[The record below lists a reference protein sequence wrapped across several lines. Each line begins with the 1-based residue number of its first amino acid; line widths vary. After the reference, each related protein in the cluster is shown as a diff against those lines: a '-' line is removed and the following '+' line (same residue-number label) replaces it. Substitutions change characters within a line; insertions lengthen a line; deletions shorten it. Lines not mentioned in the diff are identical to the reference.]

1 MYPAQFEYS
10 KAGSVAEAIGI
21 LQGDPEAKIIAG
33 GHSLLPL
40 MKLRLARPSRVV
52 DIGGIAGLRGISVS
66 DGVVSI
72 GALTTHYEIATSA
85 EVQANCGIL
94 AEAAS
99 GVGDPA
105 VRNRGTIGGNVSHA
119 DPASDLPT
127 VLTALGASFNLQG
140 PPGSRTVAAD
150 DFFLGPFETAL
161 RADEV
166 LTGVSV
172 PALAANQVAEY
183 AKMAHP
189 ATSFAVVGAAAVV
202 TLEGSGEGDGDGHG
216 HGHDHGH
223 DHDHG
228 HNHGHGH
235 APRCTAAR
243 VAVGGLTPKPTRS
256 PAVEA
261 ALSGSELTLDSI
273 AEATAL
279 VGGDLGNDLLGD
291 VFASAD
297 YRRSMAGVELKHALY
312 HAVGLAHH

>member
-10 KAGSVAEAIGI
+10 KAGSVAETIQV
-21 LQGDPEAKIIAG
+21 LQQDPDAKIIAG

-40 MKLRLARPSRVV
+40 MKLRLARPSQVV
-52 DIGGIAGLRGISVS
+52 DIGGIAGLRGIRLNG
-66 DGVVSI
+66 GVVSI
-72 GALTTHYEIATSA
+72 GALTTHYEISTSA
-85 EVQANCGIL
+85 DVQANCGIL
-94 AEAAS
+94 AEAAG

-140 PPGSRTVAAD
+140 PAGARTVAAD
-150 DFFLGPFETAL
+150 DFFIAPFTTAL
-161 RADEV
+161 GADEV
-166 LTGVSV
+166 LTSIEA

-202 TLEGSGEGDGDGHG
+202 TLEGDG
-216 HGHDHGH
+216 HGH

-228 HNHGHGH
+228 HHH

-243 VAVGGLTPKPTRS
+243 IAVGGPYSASDPFSCRGSRAVWEGAHYRLHRRGHGLGERRLGRRLTGRCVTPP
-256 PAVEA
+256 PV
-261 ALSGSELTLDSI
+261 
-273 AEATAL
+273 TA
-279 VGGDLGNDLLGD
+279 GIWPGW
-291 VFASAD
+291 S
-297 YRRSMAGVELKHALY
+297 
-312 HAVGLAHH
+312 

>member
-1 MYPAQFEYS
+1 MYPAKFEYS

-21 LQGDPEAKIIAG
+21 LQGDPDAKIIAG
-33 GHSLLPL
+33 GHSLIPL
-40 MKLRLARPSRVV
+40 MKLRLARPSQVV
-52 DIGGIAGLRGISVS
+52 DIGGIAELRGISV
-66 DGVVSI
+66 DGGNIRI
-72 GALTTHYEIATSA
+72 GALTTHYEISTSA
-85 EVQANCGIL
+85 DVQANCGIL
-94 AEAAS
+94 AEAAG

-105 VRNRGTIGGNVSHA
+105 VRNRGTIGGNVAHA

-127 VLTALGASFNLQG
+127 VLTALGANFTLQG
-140 PPGSRTVAAD
+140 PSGSRTVAAD
-150 DFFLGPFETAL
+150 DFFVGPFQTAAG
-161 RADEV
+161 ADEV

-172 PALAANQVAEY
+172 PVLAANQVAEY

-202 TLEGSGEGDGDGHG
+202 TLEGDA
-216 HGHDHGH
+216 HGH

-228 HNHGHGH
+228 HGHDH

-261 ALSGSELTLDSI
+261 ALAGSELTLDSI
-273 AEATAL
+273 AEATAS
-279 VGGDLGNDLLGD
+279 VAGDLGDDLLGD
-291 VFASAD
+291 VYASAD
-297 YRRSMAGVELKHALY
+297 YRRNMAGVELKHALY

>member
-10 KAGSVAEAIGI
+10 KAGSVAEAIQI
-21 LQGDPEAKIIAG
+21 LQGDPDAKIIAG

-72 GALTTHYEIATSA
+72 GALTTHYEISTSA
-85 EVQANCGIL
+85 DVQANCGIL
-94 AEAAS
+94 AEAAG

-140 PPGSRTVAAD
+140 PSGARTVAAD
-150 DFFLGPFETAL
+150 DFFIGPFETAVG
-161 RADEV
+161 ADEV

-202 TLEGSGEGDGDGHG
+202 TLEGEAHG
-216 HGHDHGH
+216 HGHDHGDH
-223 DHDHG
+223 GHDHG
-228 HNHGHGH
+228 HGHNH

-243 VAVGGLTPKPTRS
+243 VAIGGLTPKPTRS
-256 PAVEA
+256 PAVES
-261 ALSGSELTLDSI
+261 ALAGSELTLNSI
-273 AEATAL
+273 ADATAL
-279 VGGDLGNDLLGD
+279 VAGDLGGDLLGD
-291 VFASAD
+291 VYASAD

>member
-10 KAGSVAEAIGI
+10 KAGSVAEAIQI
-21 LQGDPEAKIIAG
+21 LQGDPDAKIIAG

-72 GALTTHYEIATSA
+72 GALTTHYEISTSA
-85 EVQANCGIL
+85 DVQANCGIL

-140 PPGSRTVAAD
+140 PSGARTVAAD
-150 DFFLGPFETAL
+150 DFYIGPFETAVG
-161 RADEV
+161 ADEV

-172 PALAANQVAEY
+172 PALSANQVAEY

-202 TLEGSGEGDGDGHG
+202 TLESD
-216 HGHDHGH
+216 GHDHGH

-228 HNHGHGH
+228 HFHQHGQT
-235 APRCTAAR
+235 PRCTSAR
-243 VAVGGLTPKPTRS
+243 VAVGGLTPRPTRS
-256 PAVEA
+256 PSVEA
-261 ALSGSELTLDSI
+261 ALRGKELTLDSI

-279 VGGDLGNDLLGD
+279 VGGDLGDDLLGD
-291 VFASAD
+291 VYASAD
-297 YRRSMAGVELKHALY
+297 YRRNMAGVELKHALY

>member
-10 KAGSVAEAIGI
+10 KAGSVAEAIQI
-21 LQGDPEAKIIAG
+21 LQGDPDAKIIAG

-52 DIGGIAGLRGISVS
+52 DIGGIAGLRGISVA

-72 GALTTHYEIATSA
+72 GALTTHYEISTSA

-94 AEAAS
+94 AEAAG

-140 PPGSRTVAAD
+140 PSGARTVAAD
-150 DFFLGPFETAL
+150 DFFIGPFETAVG
-161 RADEV
+161 AVEV

-202 TLEGSGEGDGDGHG
+202 TLEGDAGG

-223 DHDHG
+223 DHDHD
-228 HNHGHGH
+228 HGHHH

-243 VAVGGLTPKPTRS
+243 VAVGGLTPRPTRS
-256 PAVEA
+256 PSVEA
-261 ALSGSELTLDSI
+261 ALAGSELTLDSI
-273 AEATAL
+273 AGATAL
-279 VGGDLGNDLLGD
+279 VGGDLGDDLLGD
-291 VFASAD
+291 VYASAD
-297 YRRSMAGVELKHALY
+297 YRRNMAGVELKHALY

>member
-1 MYPAQFEYS
+1 MYPAQFEYT
-10 KAGSVAEAIGI
+10 KAGSVAEAIEI
-21 LQGDPEAKIIAG
+21 LRQDPEAKIIAG

-52 DIGGIAGLRGISVS
+52 DIGGIAGLRGISVA

-72 GALTTHYEIATSA
+72 GALTTHYEISSSA
-85 EVQANCGIL
+85 DIQANCGIL
-94 AEAAS
+94 AEAAA

-140 PPGSRTVAAD
+140 PSGSRTVAAD
-150 DFFLGPFETAL
+150 DFFLGPFETAV

-183 AKMAHP
+183 AKMSHP

-202 TLEGSGEGDGDGHG
+202 TLEGGGGG
-216 HGHDHGH
+216 HGH
-223 DHDHG
+223 DHDHD
-228 HNHGHGH
+228 HGHDH

-243 VAVGGLTPKPTRS
+243 IAVGGLTPKPTRS

-261 ALSGSELTLDSI
+261 ALAGSELTSDSI
-273 AEATAL
+273 AEAAAL
-279 VGGDLGNDLLGD
+279 VSNDLGDDILGD
-291 VFASAD
+291 VYASAD
-297 YRRSMAGVELKHALY
+297 YRRNMAGIELKHALY

>member
-10 KAGSVAEAIGI
+10 KAGSVAEAIQI

-33 GHSLLPL
+33 GHSLIPL

-72 GALTTHYEIATSA
+72 GALTTHHEVATSA
-85 EVQANCGIL
+85 EIQANCGIL
-94 AEAAS
+94 AEAAG

-140 PPGSRTVAAD
+140 PSGSRTVAAD
-150 DFFLGPFETAL
+150 DFFLGPFTTAVG
-161 RADEV
+161 ADEV

-202 TLEGSGEGDGDGHG
+202 TLEGDAHG

-223 DHDHG
+223 D
-228 HNHGHGH
+228 HGHGH

-243 VAVGGLTPKPTRS
+243 VAIGGLTPRPTRS
-256 PAVEA
+256 SAVEA
-261 ALSGSELTLDSI
+261 ALIGKELTLDSI
-273 AEATAL
+273 ADATTL
-279 VGGDLGNDLLGD
+279 VTGDLGDDLLGD

-297 YRRSMAGVELKHALY
+297 YRRSMAAVELKHALY

>member
-1 MYPAQFEYS
+1 MYPAQFEYT
-10 KAGSVAEAIGI
+10 KAGSVAEAIEI
-21 LQGDPEAKIIAG
+21 LRQDPEAKIIAG

-52 DIGGIAGLRGISVS
+52 DIGGIAGLRGISVA

-72 GALTTHYEIATSA
+72 GALTTHYEISSSA
-85 EVQANCGIL
+85 DIQANCGIL
-94 AEAAS
+94 AEAAA

-140 PPGSRTVAAD
+140 PSGSRTVAAD
-150 DFFLGPFETAL
+150 DFFLGPFETAVG
-161 RADEV
+161 ADEV

-183 AKMAHP
+183 AKMSHP

-202 TLEGSGEGDGDGHG
+202 TLEGGGGG

-228 HNHGHGH
+228 HGHDH

-243 VAVGGLTPKPTRS
+243 IAVGGLTPKPTRS

-261 ALSGSELTLDSI
+261 ALAGSELTSDSI
-273 AEATAL
+273 AEAAAL
-279 VGGDLGNDLLGD
+279 VSNDLGDDILGD
-291 VFASAD
+291 VYASAD
-297 YRRSMAGVELKHALY
+297 YRRNMAGIELKHALY

>member
-10 KAGSVAEAIGI
+10 KAGSVAEAIEI
-21 LQGDPEAKIIAG
+21 LQGDPEAKLIAG
-33 GHSLLPL
+33 GHSLIPL

-85 EVQANCGIL
+85 DVQANCGIL
-94 AEAAS
+94 AEAAG

-127 VLTALGASFNLQG
+127 VLTALGASFTLEG
-140 PPGSRTVAAD
+140 PSGSRRVAAD
-150 DFFLGPFETAL
+150 DFFVGPFETAL
-161 RADEV
+161 GANEV

-172 PALAANQVAEY
+172 PALAANQLAEY

-202 TLEGSGEGDGDGHG
+202 TLEGDAPG

-223 DHDHG
+223 DHDHD
-228 HNHGHGH
+228 HGHEH
-235 APRCTAAR
+235 PPRCTAAR

-256 PAVEA
+256 PAVES

-279 VGGDLGNDLLGD
+279 ISGDLGDDLLGD
-291 VFASAD
+291 VYASAD
-297 YRRSMAGVELKHALY
+297 YRRSMAAVELKHALY

>member
-10 KAGSVAEAIGI
+10 KAGSVAEAIQI
-21 LQGDPEAKIIAG
+21 LQGDPDAKIIAG
-33 GHSLLPL
+33 GHSLIPL
-40 MKLRLARPSRVV
+40 MKLRLARPSQVV

-66 DGVVSI
+66 GGALSI
-72 GALTTHYEIATSA
+72 GALTTHHEIATSA
-85 EVQANCGIL
+85 DVQANCGIL
-94 AEAAS
+94 AEAAG

-127 VLTALGASFNLQG
+127 VLTALGVSFNLQG
-140 PPGSRTVAAD
+140 PSGSRTVAAD
-150 DFFLGPFETAL
+150 DFFIGPFETAVG
-161 RADEV
+161 ADEV
-166 LTGVSV
+166 LTGVSIPV
-172 PALAANQVAEY
+172 LAANQVAEY

-202 TLEGSGEGDGDGHG
+202 TLEGDA

-228 HNHGHGH
+228 HGHDH

-243 VAVGGLTPKPTRS
+243 VAIGGLTPKPTRS

-261 ALSGSELTLDSI
+261 ALAGSELTLDSI

-279 VGGDLGNDLLGD
+279 VSGDLGGDLLGD

-297 YRRSMAGVELKHALY
+297 YRRNMAGVELKHALY

>member
-1 MYPAQFEYS
+1 MYPAQFEYT
-10 KAGSVAEAIGI
+10 KAGSVAEAIEI
-21 LQGDPEAKIIAG
+21 LQGDPDAKIIAG

-66 DGVVSI
+66 GGVVSI
-72 GALTTHYEIATSA
+72 GALTTHYEISTSA
-85 EVQANCGIL
+85 DVQANCGIL
-94 AEAAS
+94 AEAAA

-140 PPGSRTVAAD
+140 PSGSRTVSAD
-150 DFFLGPFETAL
+150 DFFLGPFETAVG
-161 RADEV
+161 ADEV
-166 LTGVSV
+166 LTGVNV

-202 TLEGSGEGDGDGHG
+202 TLEGDGGHG

-223 DHDHG
+223 DH
-228 HNHGHGH
+228 GHGH
-235 APRCTAAR
+235 DHAQRCTAAR
-243 VAVGGLTPKPTRS
+243 VAIGGLTPKPTRS

-261 ALSGSELTLDSI
+261 ALTGLELTSDSI
-273 AEATAL
+273 ANAAGL
-279 VGGDLGNDLLGD
+279 VSGDLGDDILATFTLLPITAATWPGW
-291 VFASAD
+291 S
-297 YRRSMAGVELKHALY
+297 
-312 HAVGLAHH
+312 

>member
-10 KAGSVAEAIGI
+10 KAGSVAEAIQI
-21 LQGDPEAKIIAG
+21 LQGDPDAKIIAG
-33 GHSLLPL
+33 GHSLIPL

-66 DGVVSI
+66 DGAVSI
-72 GALTTHYEIATSA
+72 GALTTHHEISTSA
-85 EVQANCGIL
+85 DIQTNCGIL
-94 AEAAS
+94 AEAAG

-140 PPGSRTVAAD
+140 PSGSRTVAAD
-150 DFFLGPFETAL
+150 DFFVGPFQTAVG
-161 RADEV
+161 ADEV

-202 TLEGSGEGDGDGHG
+202 TLEGDGHG
-216 HGHDHGH
+216 HNHGH

-228 HNHGHGH
+228 HDH

-256 PAVEA
+256 LAVEA
-261 ALSGSELTLDSI
+261 ALAGKDLTLDSI

-279 VGGDLGNDLLGD
+279 VAGDLGDDLLGD
-291 VFASAD
+291 VYASAD
-297 YRRSMAGVELKHALY
+297 YRRNMAGVELKHALY

>member
-21 LQGDPEAKIIAG
+21 LQGDPDAKIIAG
-33 GHSLLPL
+33 GHSLIPL

-72 GALTTHYEIATSA
+72 GALTTHYEISTSA
-85 EVQANCGIL
+85 DVQANCGIL
-94 AEAAS
+94 AEAAG

-140 PPGSRTVAAD
+140 PSGSRTVAAD
-150 DFFLGPFETAL
+150 DFFTGPFETAVG
-161 RADEV
+161 ADEV

-172 PALAANQVAEY
+172 PVLAANQVAEY

-202 TLEGSGEGDGDGHG
+202 TLEGDAHG
-216 HGHDHGH
+216 HGHNHGH

-228 HNHGHGH
+228 HDH

-256 PAVEA
+256 PAVES
-261 ALSGSELTLDSI
+261 ALAGNELTLDSI

-279 VGGDLGNDLLGD
+279 VTGDLGDDLLGD
-291 VFASAD
+291 VYASAD
-297 YRRSMAGVELKHALY
+297 YRRNMAAVELKHALY

>member
-1 MYPAQFEYS
+1 MYPAQFEYT
-10 KAGSVAEAIGI
+10 KAGSVAEAIQI
-21 LQGDPEAKIIAG
+21 LRGDPDAKIIAG

-52 DIGGIAGLRGISVS
+52 DIGGIGGLRGISVS
-66 DGVVSI
+66 GGVVSI
-72 GALTTHYEIATSA
+72 GALTTHYEISTSA
-85 EVQANCGIL
+85 DVQANCGIL
-94 AEAAS
+94 AEAAA

-140 PPGSRTVAAD
+140 PSGSRTVDAD
-150 DFFLGPFETAL
+150 DFFIGPFTTAVG
-161 RADEV
+161 ADEV
-166 LTGVSV
+166 LTSVSV
-172 PALAANQVAEY
+172 PVLAANQLAEY

-189 ATSFAVVGAAAVV
+189 ATSFAVVGAAAVL
-202 TLEGSGEGDGDGHG
+202 TLEGDGGHG

-228 HNHGHGH
+228 HGHTQ
-235 APRCTAAR
+235 RCTAAR

-261 ALSGSELTLDSI
+261 ALAGSELTADSI
-273 AEATAL
+273 ANAAAL
-279 VGGDLGNDLLGD
+279 VSNDLGDDILGD
-291 VFASAD
+291 VYASAD
-297 YRRSMAGVELKHALY
+297 YRRNMAGVELKHAIY

>member
-10 KAGSVAEAIGI
+10 KAGSVAEAIQI
-21 LQGDPEAKIIAG
+21 LQGDPDAKIIAG

-66 DGVVSI
+66 GGVVSI
-72 GALTTHYEIATSA
+72 GALTTHYEIFTSA

-94 AEAAS
+94 AEAAG

-140 PPGSRTVAAD
+140 PSGARTVAAD
-150 DFFLGPFETAL
+150 DFFIGPFETAVG
-161 RADEV
+161 ADEV

-202 TLEGSGEGDGDGHG
+202 TLEGDAGG

-223 DHDHG
+223 DHDHD
-228 HNHGHGH
+228 HGHHH

-243 VAVGGLTPKPTRS
+243 VAVGGLTPRPTRS

-261 ALSGSELTLDSI
+261 ALTGSELTLDSI

-279 VGGDLGNDLLGD
+279 VSGDLGDDLLGD
-291 VFASAD
+291 VYASAD
-297 YRRSMAGVELKHALY
+297 YRRNMTGVELKHALY

>member
-10 KAGSVAEAIGI
+10 KAGSVAEAIQI
-21 LQGDPEAKIIAG
+21 LQGDPDAKIIAG
-33 GHSLLPL
+33 GHSLIPL

-66 DGVVSI
+66 GGVVSI
-72 GALTTHYEIATSA
+72 GALTTHHEISTSA
-85 EVQANCGIL
+85 DVHANCGIL
-94 AEAAS
+94 AEAAG

-127 VLTALGASFNLQG
+127 VLTAMGASFNLQG
-140 PPGSRTVAAD
+140 PSGSRTVAAD
-150 DFFLGPFETAL
+150 DFFLGPFTTAVG
-161 RADEV
+161 ADEV

-172 PALAANQVAEY
+172 PALSANQVAEY

-202 TLEGSGEGDGDGHG
+202 TLEGDG
-216 HGHDHGH
+216 HGH
-223 DHDHG
+223 DHDHDHDHG
-228 HNHGHGH
+228 HGHGH
-235 APRCTAAR
+235 APRCTSAR
-243 VAVGGLTPKPTRS
+243 IAVGGLTPKPTRS

-261 ALSGSELTLDSI
+261 ALAGKELTMDSI
-273 AEATAL
+273 AEATNL
-279 VGGDLGNDLLGD
+279 VGGDLGDDLLGD
-291 VFASAD
+291 IFASAD
-297 YRRSMAGVELKHALY
+297 YRRNMAGVELKHAIY

>member
-10 KAGSVAEAIGI
+10 KAGSVAEAIQI
-21 LQGDPEAKIIAG
+21 LQGDPDAKIIAG

-72 GALTTHYEIATSA
+72 GALTTHYEISTSA
-85 EVQANCGIL
+85 DVQANCGIL
-94 AEAAS
+94 AEAAG

-140 PPGSRTVAAD
+140 PSGSRTVAAD
-150 DFFLGPFETAL
+150 DFFIGPFETAVG
-161 RADEV
+161 ADEV

-172 PALAANQVAEY
+172 PALSANQVAEY

-202 TLEGSGEGDGDGHG
+202 TLESD
-216 HGHDHGH
+216 GHDHGH

-228 HNHGHGH
+228 HFHQHGQT
-235 APRCTAAR
+235 PRCTSAR
-243 VAVGGLTPKPTRS
+243 VAVGGLTPRPTRS
-256 PAVEA
+256 PSVEA
-261 ALSGSELTLDSI
+261 ALRGKELTLDSI

-279 VGGDLGNDLLGD
+279 VGGDLGDDLLGD
-291 VFASAD
+291 VYASAD
-297 YRRSMAGVELKHALY
+297 YRRNMAGVELKHALY

>member
-10 KAGSVAEAIGI
+10 KAGSVAEAIQI
-21 LQGDPEAKIIAG
+21 LQGDPDAKIIAG

-52 DIGGIAGLRGISVS
+52 DIGGIAGLRGISVNC
-66 DGVVSI
+66 GVVSI
-72 GALTTHYEIATSA
+72 GALTTHYEVASSGD
-85 EVQANCGIL
+85 VQSNCGIL
-94 AEAAS
+94 AEAA
-99 GVGDPA
+99 GGIGDPA
-105 VRNRGTIGGNVSHA
+105 VRNRGTVGGNVTHA
-119 DPASDLPT
+119 DPASDYPT

-140 PPGSRTVAAD
+140 PSGSRTVAAD
-150 DFFLGPFETAL
+150 DFFIGPFETAVG
-161 RADEV
+161 ADEV

-202 TLEGSGEGDGDGHG
+202 TLEGDGG

-228 HNHGHGH
+228 HGHDH

-243 VAVGGLTPKPTRS
+243 VAVGGLTPRPTRS
-256 PAVEA
+256 PTVEA
-261 ALSGSELTLDSI
+261 ALAGKQLTLDSI

-279 VGGDLGNDLLGD
+279 VGGDLGDDLLSD
-291 VFASAD
+291 LYASAD

>member
-10 KAGSVAEAIGI
+10 KAGSVAEAIQV
-21 LQGDPEAKIIAG
+21 LQGDPDAKIIAG

-72 GALTTHYEIATSA
+72 GALTTHYEISTSA
-85 EVQANCGIL
+85 DVQANCGIL
-94 AEAAS
+94 AEAAG

-140 PPGSRTVAAD
+140 PSGARTVAAD
-150 DFFLGPFETAL
+150 DFFIGPFETAVG
-161 RADEV
+161 ADEV

-172 PALAANQVAEY
+172 PALSANQVAEY

-202 TLEGSGEGDGDGHG
+202 TLEGDAGG

-223 DHDHG
+223 DHNHDHG
-228 HNHGHGH
+228 HHH

-256 PAVEA
+256 PAVES
-261 ALSGSELTLDSI
+261 ALAGSELTLNSI

-279 VGGDLGNDLLGD
+279 VGGDLGDDLLGD
-291 VFASAD
+291 VYASAD